1 MKSLSSAKVVGEAQ
15 GTSDQIHEFQEDALT
30 LFVAVSTATQGI
42 TTPVDLLL
50 TIRSIAKSLWDDFL
64 KRKADQEGL
73 YNSLKSSVTDANK
86 HFSSTQ
92 VALDIGAVLVAPDA
106 VYYVLTGGLDVFL
119 VRENPIKLTRNEAGI
134 RGGSGAL
141 KEGDVFALLTRS
153 LSPVL
158 LEQDFRRNFDDI
170 ADSLRAH
177 VASLQSSG
185 VAILLHVPREGE
197 ETVEPASIF
206 DEPLDPVQQPK
217 LRFEP
222 PTDETIAPPPTPM
235 SRLAFLRIK
244 RPRLFVP
251 KSENELNVRVRS
263 QKASIAGGVLI
274 LILFVSIVLGIRQN
288 NVKTSETAFA
298 EKIAAVQTILDEA
311 QKSGSLNRLR
321 TRELLTEAQ
330 AEIETFS
337 EKEKESEQYKSL
349 STEIKNSFST
359 LTGLYQASPE
369 NFLDLTLQSSDFSG
383 KALTTADGVIYVLD
397 STRNRVVSVEISS
410 KRTQT
415 VGNSD
420 GLSEIKNIIAY
431 SDRLFAVTNDGLY
444 ELTARSSKVL
454 SSDWKENNL
463 FSLFASNLYVLSQ
476 GDNMIYR
483 YSGQAEGF
491 GERSTWIAPNVEVH
505 IDTAASWS
513 IDGTIWVLSKEGRL
527 TRFTQGLPQIVSISG
542 VTSDLSDATRFVTSE
557 ELSNIYVLDPKNK
570 RVVVLDKK
578 AAFVAEYV
586 SNEIED
592 TKDIVVSEE
601 EGKII
606 LLVGSKLLSIPLAVT
621 E

>member
-15 GTSDQIHEFQEDALT
+15 GTSDQIHEFQEDDLT

-92 VALDIGAVLVAPDA
+92 VALDIGAVLVAPGA
-106 VYYVLTGGLDVFL
+106 VYYVLTSGLEVFL
-119 VRENPIKLTRNEAGI
+119 IRDTPIKLTTSGVGI
-134 RGGSGAL
+134 RGGSGTL
-141 KEGDVFALLTRS
+141 KPGDVFSLLTRS

-158 LEQDFRRNFDDI
+158 MEQDFRRDFEDI

-185 VAILLHVPREGE
+185 IAILLHSPEEEEKDQEFIAE
-197 ETVEPASIF
+197 ETLEVVP
-206 DEPLDPVQQPK
+206 QPR

-222 PTDETIAPPPTPM
+222 PAPEESVVPPPTPI
-235 SRLAFLRIK
+235 SRLAFLRLS
-244 RPRLFVP
+244 RPRLFAS

-263 QKASIAGGVLI
+263 QKASIAGGVLV
-274 LILFVSIVLGIRQN
+274 LFLFISIALGIRQN
-288 NVKTSETAFA
+288 NLKSTENAFA
-298 EKIAAVQTILDEA
+298 EKVTAVRTILDEA
-311 QKSGSLNRLR
+311 QKSGSLNRAR

-330 AEIETFS
+330 GEIETFT
-337 EKEKESEQYKSL
+337 EKEKESQEYKEL
-349 STEIKNSFST
+349 STEIKTDFST

-369 NFLDLTLQSSDFSG
+369 NFLDLTLQSSDFNG
-383 KALTTADGVIYVLD
+383 KVLTTADNIIYVLD
-397 STRNRVVSVEISS
+397 GTRNRVVSVEISS

-415 VGNSD
+415 VGNSE

-431 SDRLFAVTNDGLY
+431 SDRLFAVTSDGLY
-444 ELTARSSKVL
+444 ELTSRSAKVL
-454 SSDWKENNL
+454 SADWKENNL

-483 YSGQAEGF
+483 YSGQADGF

-542 VTSDLSDATRFVTSE
+542 VTADLTGATKFVTNE
-557 ELSNIYVLDPKNK
+557 ELANIYVLDTKNK
-570 RVVVLDKK
+570 RIVVLDKK

-586 SNEIED
+586 ANEIAD
-592 TKDIVVSEE
+592 TQDIVVSEE

-606 LLVGSKLLSIPLAVT
+606 LLTGSKLLSIPLTRAQ
-621 E
+621 